1 MKLTLR
7 KKLVGSFLIV
17 SVLFAATCG
26 IFFYFLK
33 DMQNTY
39 SELLDRRAVIHENAK
54 EIELNATIQNNSVRE
69 YLLEQSSDSKA
80 KLLESTDR
88 IDALVNATMKLVKVD
103 ADKERLEKIYYLNN
117 DYRTESERV
126 LQNSMSNME
135 AANEYAKSSL
145 FPIGREMRDVTA
157 EMAQRQ
163 ANLMDE
169 GEITV
174 KSQEKFVVTLVTILG
189 IVIVIAALLIGYFIS
204 RNISRPVIRM
214 ADMLNEI
221 ADGDLTM
228 DPIKVKNKDEIGML
242 ADGINHMGMNLA
254 SLIRQVRVT
263 SEQVAASSEELTA
276 SAEQTSLATE
286 QIAGTI
292 QQVAGGSQEQVRT
305 VEDIVEAMNQL
316 SAGIQ
321 QIAVSMQNMSESS
334 SRSLSVAEGGNE
346 TIKETVGQ
354 MDAIHAS
361 ITNTSQVVKDL
372 GEQSQEITKIVD
384 VITDIS
390 GQTNLL
396 ALNAAIEAARAGE
409 QGRGF
414 AVVADEVRKLAEQ
427 SSASAQ
433 QIGQLITAIQEL
445 TEKAV
450 EAMESGTEEVTGGRE
465 LVYRSGEAFKSLYD
479 SVAEV
484 SNQVGEVS
492 AATQQMSASTEHVA
506 GAIDVISS
514 MAETAASSTQ
524 EVSAS
529 AEEQLASMEE
539 ISSSSNALSQLA
551 EEMNE
556 TINKFR
562 V

>member
-1 MKLTLR
+1 MKLTLG
-7 KKLVGSFLIV
+7 KKLIGSFLTIAL
-17 SVLFAATCG
+17 LFAATCG
-26 IFFYFLK
+26 IFFFFLS
-33 DMQNTY
+33 DMKSTY
-39 SELLDRRAVIHENAK
+39 HDLLDRRAVIFQNAK
-54 EIELNATIQNNSVRE
+54 EIELQATIQNSSVRE

-80 KLLESTDR
+80 KLLDSTDR
-88 IDALVNATMKLVKVD
+88 IEALVAESMKLVKTD
-103 ADKERLEKIYYLNN
+103 ADKNRLEKIFYLNN
-117 DYRTESERV
+117 DYRTESDRV
-126 LQNSMSNME
+126 LKNSMSNME

-145 FPIGREMRDVTA
+145 FPVGDEMRDVTF

-163 ANLMDE
+163 ENLME
-169 GEITV
+169 E
-174 KSQEKFVVTLVTILG
+174 EKIKVADAEKLVVTLISVLG
-189 IVIVIAALLIGYFIS
+189 IVIVLAALLIGYFIS
-204 RNISRPVIRM
+204 RMISKPVVKM
-214 ADMLNEI
+214 ADMVNDI
-221 ADGDLTM
+221 AGGDLTM
-228 DPIKVKNKDEIGML
+228 DPISVKNKDEIGML
-242 ADGINHMGMNLA
+242 AEGINHMGMNLA
-254 SLIRQVRVT
+254 SLIRQVRTT

-286 QIAGTI
+286 QIATTI
-292 QQVAGGSQEQVRT
+292 GEVAGGSQEQVRT
-305 VEDIVEAMNQL
+305 VDDIVEAMNQL

-334 SRSLSVAEGGNE
+334 VRSLRVAEGGNE
-346 TIKETVGQ
+346 TIQKTVDQ
-354 MDAIHAS
+354 MDAIHSS
-361 ITNTSQVVKDL
+361 ITSTSQVVRNL
-372 GEQSQEITKIVD
+372 GDQSQEITKIVD

-433 QIGQLITAIQEL
+433 QIGLLITSIQEL
-445 TEKAV
+445 TEQAV
-450 EAMESGTEEVTGGRE
+450 KAMESGTEEVEGGRE
-465 LVYRSGEAFKSLYD
+465 LVHQSGKAFQSLYET
-479 SVAEV
+479 VTEV

-506 GAIDVISS
+506 ESIEVISQ
-514 MAETAASSTQ
+514 MAETAAASTQ

-539 ISSSSNALSQLA
+539 ISASSNALARLA
-551 EEMNE
+551 EDMNV

>member
-1 MKLTLR
+1 MKFTLR
-7 KKLVGSFLIV
+7 KKLIGSFLLV
-17 SVLFAATCG
+17 AVLFAGTCG

-33 DMQNTY
+33 NMQGTY
-39 SELLDRRAVIHENAK
+39 SELLDRRAVIQQNAK

-69 YLLEQSSDSKA
+69 FLLEQSSESKA
-80 KLLESTDR
+80 KLLESTER
-88 IDALVNATMKLVKVD
+88 IDALVNETMKLVKAK
-103 ADKERLEKIYYLNN
+103 ADKDRLEKIYYLNN
-117 DYRTESERV
+117 DYRTESGRV
-126 LQNSMSNME
+126 LQNSISNME

-145 FPIGREMRDVTA
+145 FPLGRQMRDVTA
-157 EMAQRQ
+157 ELAKRQ

-174 KSQEKFVVTLVTILG
+174 KSKEKFVVTLITVLG
-189 IVIVIAALLIGYFIS
+189 IVIVIAALVIGYFIS
-204 RNISRPVIRM
+204 RNISRPVRRM

-228 DPIKVKNKDEIGML
+228 DPIKIKNKDEMGIL

-254 SLIRQVRVT
+254 SLIRQVRIT
-263 SEQVAASSEELTA
+263 SEQVAASSEQLTA
-276 SAEQTSLATE
+276 SAEQTSIATE

-346 TIKETVGQ
+346 TIKETIGQ
-354 MDAIHAS
+354 IDAIHSS

-427 SSASAQ
+427 SSASAK

-450 EAMESGTEEVTGGRE
+450 EAMEYGTEEVTGGRE
-465 LVYRSGEAFKSLYD
+465 LVYRSGEAFKSLYE

-539 ISSSSNALSQLA
+539 ISSSSHALSELA

-556 TINKFR
+556 TINKFK